1 MSSLRQE
8 SQSQRHPLIRPIN
21 LTSSSDRL
29 AQAPWYQREQ
39 LSHAMPDLSPSLTLL
54 LQLPHLDE
62 EVEALVITTGNYLIS
77 LSQQLGLSS
86 VNTQI
91 YRAISDAIDSQI
103 LPQIQTALY
112 SASGHLTQNRWNVPS
127 ERPGINPEE
136 NCSNKTRKNSRSEQF
151 RDRPIDGTTNASAYD
166 SLIRL
171 T

>member
-77 LSQQLGLSS
+77 LSQQLHVITVQVYTAFNSS
-86 VNTQI
+86 RTKDNITTKRRRVSHSHLNAGEALRERIINTHSLHLNNSGQRKHN
-91 YRAISDAIDSQI
+91 YEHSLASSQ
-103 LPQIQTALY
+103 
-112 SASGHLTQNRWNVPS
+112 
-127 ERPGINPEE
+127 
-136 NCSNKTRKNSRSEQF
+136 
-151 RDRPIDGTTNASAYD
+151 
-166 SLIRL
+166 
-171 T
+171 